1 MFTSH
6 LLLAVAWI
14 FYGILHS
21 VLADRKVKQYIMR
34 RTGPLSRY
42 YRSFYNIL
50 ALSLFALLILWLF
63 SMETR
68 NVWTPVFP
76 QFIAGMMMFIPG
88 IIGIVLILKKYF
100 VTSQGFKDLF
110 YEGGKP
116 VLVTDGLHR
125 FVRHPLIFQY
135 FFIFMGSVP
144 VITFMVIAGHQYSGH
159 HIYADRYQAGRKKTC
174 SHLWRTIYKLSQIR
188 THDMAKDQVR
198 S

>member
-125 FVRHPLIFQY
+125 FVRHPLYFSTFLFLWGLFLLLPLWSLLVTNTVVTIYTLIGIRLEEKKLVAIFGEQY
-135 FFIFMGSVP
+135 INYRKSVP
-144 VITFMVIAGHQYSGH
+144 MIWP
-159 HIYADRYQAGRKKTC
+159 R
-174 SHLWRTIYKLSQIR
+174 IR
-188 THDMAKDQVR
+188 
-198 S
+198 